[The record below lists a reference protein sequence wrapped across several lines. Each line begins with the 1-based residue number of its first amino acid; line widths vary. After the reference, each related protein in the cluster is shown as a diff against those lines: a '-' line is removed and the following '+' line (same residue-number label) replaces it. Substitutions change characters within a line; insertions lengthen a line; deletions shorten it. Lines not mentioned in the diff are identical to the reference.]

1 MSSSLLKSF
10 NFNKDKEIENSV
22 LTDYD
27 AFPDKKLLDK
37 LRKIIIERLVDT
49 ESPEGVNLNE
59 FIDDEIE
66 KVEVDVVY
74 TDDVTNRV
82 GYVNVSL
89 NDVVYYK
96 EDIYLYDKK
105 EDSFFYKL
113 KSKIL
118 SIFK

>member
-49 ESPEGVNLNE
+49 EIPEGVNLNE
-59 FIDDEIE
+59 FIDDEIDKCLE
-66 KVEVDVVY
+66 GYDLTNVERNHIY
-74 TDDVTNRV
+74 N
-82 GYVNVSL
+82 L
-89 NDVVYYK
+89 I
-96 EDIYLYDKK
+96 EDEI
-105 EDSFFYKL
+105 SGNGP
-113 KSKIL
+113 L
-118 SIFK
+118 SELF